1 MSWRFEMR
9 IVFIADARSPIA
21 QNWISYYIARGHE
34 VHVISTYPCAPDE
47 LPGATVT
54 PVPIAFSGF
63 SRVGHDGTVGASKR
77 RSLLTPL
84 LASMRSGAIA
94 GSVRTARHW
103 LAPLDLRRHV
113 GKMRRII
120 DEAKPDLVHAM
131 RIPFEGIIAAK
142 ATPSGY
148 PLLVSV
154 WGNDFTLF
162 GNRGALAGRYIKQM
176 MRAVSALHCD
186 CERDLRLAKVWGFD
200 KRKPA
205 VVLPSAGGIQT
216 NVFNPQATTQELRA
230 SLRIPIDA
238 PVLINPRG
246 FRGYVRN
253 DVFFQA
259 IPLVLQKR
267 PDAIFIG
274 LAMKGNSIAENW
286 VEKYGVANNV
296 RLLPHASRAEMAAL
310 FRLAMITVS
319 PSLHDGTPN
328 TLLEAMACGCLPV
341 AGDIE
346 SVREWITDGVNGLLC
361 DPTDPAALAQAML
374 KGLNDSELRARATPY
389 NLELIAQR
397 ADYEKVMSQ
406 SEKFYQQVI
415 GRAAPLNV
423 A

>member
-1 MSWRFEMR
+1 MR
-9 IVFIADARSPIA
+9 IVYIADARSPIA
-21 QNWISYYIARGHE
+21 QNWISYYVARRHE
-34 VHVISTYPCAPDE
+34 VHVISSYPCSTDV
-47 LPGATVT
+47 LPGATVI
-54 PVPIAFSGF
+54 PMPIAFSGF
-63 SRVGHDGTVGASKR
+63 SQVGHDGTVGHAKR
-77 RSLLTPL
+77 RSLLTPM

-94 GSVRTARHW
+94 GCVRTAGHW
-103 LAPLDLRRHV
+103 LAPLDLHRHV

-120 DEAKPDLVHAM
+120 NEVKPDLVHAM
-131 RIPFEGIIAAK
+131 RIPFEGIIAGE
-142 ATPSGY
+142 ATPAAF

-162 GNRGALAGRYIKQM
+162 GNRGVVARRYVKQT

-200 KRKPA
+200 KQKPA
-205 VVLPSAGGIQT
+205 IVLPGAGGIQT
-216 NVFNPQATTQELRA
+216 KIFNPQSTTQTLRA
-230 SLRIPIDA
+230 SLQIPFDA
-238 PVLINPRG
+238 PVIINPRG

-253 DVFFQA
+253 DVFFEA
-259 IPLVLQKR
+259 IPSVLKAR

-286 VEKYGVANNV
+286 VRKYGIVNSV
-296 RLLPHASRAEMAAL
+296 RLLPHMSRAEMAEL

-361 DPTDPAALAQAML
+361 DPTDPVALAQAML
-374 KGLNDSELRARATPY
+374 KGLNDTELRARAAPH
-389 NLELIAQR
+389 NLELIARR
-397 ADYEKVMSQ
+397 AEYEKVMSL
-406 SEKFYQQVI
+406 SEDFYQRVI
-415 GRAAPLNV
+415 AQAARINV
-423 A
+423 T